1 MQRGLDILQKTQDD
15 KILKRM
21 TDKARTSNVISMA
34 FWVAAYTVHELCITT
49 VFTYY
54 IWQYLPVPYL
64 LMIQNNHKA
73 RFEFSIFIRLCRL
86 FYNTFCTLNN
96 TTTTIS
102 CLFMILVMMIL
113 HSSFSI
119 INHTFIYLYFI
130 YTCSNNSS
138 NYLPTPATSWYA
150 AYIVVDPQLSFLC
163 SYKSYPAI
171 EE

>member
-1 MQRGLDILQKTQDD
+1 MLSEVRPSYKMSVSMQRGLDILQKTQDD

-102 CLFMILVMMIL
+102 CLFMIW
-113 HSSFSI
+113 SWWYCTAPSQSSI
-119 INHTFIYLYFI
+119 ILLSIYTLYIHAATTQATIYL
-130 YTCSNNSS
+130 
-138 NYLPTPATSWYA
+138 
-150 AYIVVDPQLSFLC
+150 PQQRHDMLHT
-163 SYKSYPAI
+163 
-171 EE
+171 